1 MSRRWLI
8 PEVIQTSAMD
18 CGPAASAPTWTARR
32 YNAAP
37 VASMDPD
44 RTLAR
49 AVAAHERA
57 VVSRAAGRFAEAE
70 RDCRRAAD
78 GYARAEG
85 ARSPDLA
92 NALVEL
98 GRVLEA
104 RDRLMD
110 AVRCHRR
117 ALAILARAPRHPD
130 FTRLAIEARLALAGV
145 LRTRGALSE
154 ADRLNRAA
162 LAAARRLGPR
172 DPLVATALNN
182 LGVLRKAQ
190 GRYAEAVACYRRAA
204 PLLPRRDREARAT
217 LHHNLG
223 GIAHAQG
230 RLAEAEP
237 HARRAVSLRQAA
249 LGPHHPKVAADVAA
263 LAAVVEARGRL
274 GAAAQLYR
282 RAAAVFARRLGAGSL
297 EAGLTAA
304 GLAAVEQQRGR
315 TAEARALYRRAIPVL
330 ERKLGR
336 DHADVALTVNNLAV
350 LEQASGRPRAAAA
363 LFRRAAASFARSLG
377 PRHPHSR
384 LAHNNLKT
392 IEKRLKSVPI
402 TSR

>member
-1 MSRRWLI
+1 M
-8 PEVIQTSAMD
+8 A
-18 CGPAASAPTWTARR
+18 
-32 YNAAP
+32 
-37 VASMDPD
+37 PD

-49 AVAAHERA
+49 AMTAHERA
-57 VVSRAAGRFAEAE
+57 IALRAAGRFPEAE
-70 RDCRRAAD
+70 RACRRAAD

-85 ARSPDLA
+85 PRSPDLA

-104 RDRLMD
+104 RDRLAD
-110 AVRCHRR
+110 AARCHRR
-117 ALAILARAPRHPD
+117 ALALLAHAPRHPD
-130 FTRLAIEARLALAGV
+130 FTRLAIEGRLALAGV
-145 LRTRGALSE
+145 LRTRGALGE

-172 DPLVATALNN
+172 DPLVASALNN

-190 GRYAEAVACYRRAA
+190 GRYAEALACYQRAA
-204 PLLPRRDREARAT
+204 PLLARRDREARAT

-230 RLAEAEP
+230 RLADAEP
-237 HARRAVSLRQAA
+237 HARRAVRLREAA
-249 LGPHHPKVAADVAA
+249 LGGEHPAVAADMAA
-263 LAAVVEARGRL
+263 LAAVVEARGRF
-274 GAAAQLYR
+274 AQAAQLYR
-282 RAAAVFARRLGAGSL
+282 RAATTFRRRLGAGSL
-297 EAGLTAA
+297 EAGLAAA

-315 TAEARALYRRAIPVL
+315 TARARALYQRALPVL

-350 LEQASGRPRAAAA
+350 LEQAAGRLRQAAA
-363 LFRRAAASFARSLG
+363 LFRRAAASFARSVG

-384 LAHNNLKT
+384 LARNNLKT
-392 IEKRLKSVPI
+392 VEKRLKSGPI
-402 TSR
+402 TRR